1 MAKYVITPEV
11 ALPLVRD
18 GAAAPGGHQL
28 LAPTLLRSQLLSLLY
43 GAVRRDELTEPE
55 AGRALDRVR
64 ALRIRLLG
72 DRVLQTTA
80 WRIAE
85 GLGLPDTL
93 DAEYL
98 ALTRLRAD
106 ALVTLDPALAAAA
119 EGVVPVAP
127 VEVLTGSRRPGGQ
140 GRA

>member
-1 MAKYVITPEV
+1 MATYVITPEV
-11 ALPLVRD
+11 ALHLVRD
-18 GAAAPGGHQL
+18 GAAAPAGHQL
-28 LAPTLLRSQLLSLLY
+28 PAPTLLRSQLLSLLY
-43 GAVRRDELTEPE
+43 GAVRRGELAERDAE
-55 AGRALDRVR
+55 RALDAVR

-72 DRVLQTTA
+72 DRVLQATA

-85 GLGLPDTL
+85 RLGLPDTL

-98 ALTRLRAD
+98 TLPRLQAD

-119 EGVVPVAP
+119 EGVVPTAP
-127 VEVLTGSRRPGGQ
+127 VEVLTAARRPGGQ